1 MTTAARPDTRTAAHP
16 LAAMLAAAASGSFP
30 PPDGSVT
37 VLPPADDVHAVV
49 AFSAHSLLLTDRT
62 QDEVVARG
70 LDAYGG
76 SMHPDHQ
83 HWLAGER
90 LIGSLDVV
98 LVRRATGR
106 SDSVQEPTLDLD
118 HPRIRRAEQH
128 RRDVRVSADA
138 HGLVTIGRGLVD
150 RWEISVELFDGVPH
164 GRGAGRALIDTGL
177 AMLPE
182 GEAIWAQVAAGNTAS
197 LRAFLGAG
205 FVPICSEV
213 LFSHRPD

>member
-1 MTTAARPDTRTAAHP
+1 
-16 LAAMLAAAASGSFP
+16 MLAAAASGSFP
-30 PPDGSVT
+30 PPDGSLT
-37 VLPPADDVHAVV
+37 VLPPANDVHAVV
-49 AFSAHSLLLTDRT
+49 AFSAHSLLLTDHT
-62 QDEVVARG
+62 QADVEARG

-83 HWLAGER
+83 RWLAGHR

-106 SDSVQEPTLDLD
+106 IHNVEQPTVDLD
-118 HPRIRRAEQH
+118 HPRVRRAELH
-128 RRDVRVSADA
+128 RRDVRVAADDR
-138 HGLVTIGRGLVD
+138 GLVTIGRGLVD

-164 GRGAGRALIDTGL
+164 GLGAGRALIDTGL
-177 AMLPE
+177 AMLPQ
-182 GEAIWAQVAAGNTAS
+182 GALVWAQVAAGNTAS

>member
-1 MTTAARPDTRTAAHP
+1 
-16 LAAMLAAAASGSFP
+16 MLASAAAGAFP

-37 VLPPADDVHAVV
+37 VMPPAHGVHAVV

-62 QDEVVARG
+62 QEEVDSRG

-83 HWLAGER
+83 RWLAGHR
-90 LIGSLDVV
+90 QIGSLDVV
-98 LVRRATGR
+98 LARRATG
-106 SDSVQEPTLDLD
+106 DHTDAAPSVEID
-118 HPRIRRAEQH
+118 HPRVRRAELH
-128 RRDVRVSADA
+128 RRDVRVATND

-177 AMLPE
+177 AMVPDGDWL
-182 GEAIWAQVAAGNTAS
+182 WAQVAAGNTAS
-197 LRAFLGAG
+197 LRAFLAAG
-205 FVPICSEV
+205 FVPVCSEV
-213 LFSHRPD
+213 LFSAHPDRGWPG